1 MARHRPRHI
10 ELEARAAHI
19 GHAGGAD

>member
-1 MARHRPRHI
+1 MARHLPRHI
-10 ELEARAAHI
+10 ELEARAAHL